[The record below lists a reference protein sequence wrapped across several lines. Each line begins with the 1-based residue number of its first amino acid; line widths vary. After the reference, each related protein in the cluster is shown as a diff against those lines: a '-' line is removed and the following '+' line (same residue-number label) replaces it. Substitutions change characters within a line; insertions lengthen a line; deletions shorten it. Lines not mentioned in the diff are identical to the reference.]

1 MTEEANKPAPRRRK
15 FLQAAIGVLL
25 IGIVVWAAWYLTSGR
40 FNDFVR
46 RRVVARLGEITGGQ
60 VELRSLKWNLS
71 QLEIDVTDLTI
82 HGLEKPNEAPPYLH
96 ADRLYLRMKI
106 ISLFQR
112 EIGIRHLL
120 VERPVVHLIVY
131 PDGSTNQPRPKV
143 VSHGDGNAVQQIF
156 ELAVE
161 RTEIRGGTF
170 IWNQQRVPLDLN
182 VNDLSAAMSY
192 APYDKRYDG
201 GIRFGKIDTRLQH
214 WRPFASQVAIEFSL
228 LPSRAQIKSLRLVSG
243 RSHLDASGSL
253 SDFNDP
259 KLELTYVGNIDLAE
273 LANIAR
279 TSGLRTGMMEVRG
292 SGNSTLRDFVTS
304 GKVAIKDFAY
314 HDDVVDMRNAY
325 AGADFAMDAD
335 HLNFSRIVAHV
346 FGGTAQGSA
355 SVRNWRYSSD
365 PSKLRLPP
373 GGQIQEGSADVRVLG
388 IPLAEVAA
396 SFTTRKLP
404 LSSLNPVGIVTGPVK
419 GTWRGS
425 IHDLRASGDLAI
437 APPENPAP
445 EQMPVTG
452 TVVGE
457 FKLRPGTF
465 DISRADLRSRAAQLT
480 ASGTLSPLSGDLKL
494 DLKATSIRELLP
506 IVDAIR
512 GPEPLPVNVGGA
524 LSFNGTMTGKFQ
536 QPTIIGHLE
545 LRDFT
550 TVVPKA
556 AAKAL
561 AQAPASGLVQTSA
574 NPPPAPPTQLLHWEQ
589 LSADIQYSPTFAS
602 INHGVIRHGAAQI
615 NLDASATLTAG
626 QFTNTSPFTARLNIR
641 NADVLE
647 LQSIAGYNYPVSG
660 TVNANLQIAGTRDDP
675 HGAGHLSLRNL
686 MVYGQPIT
694 SADADIAVLNQ
705 QTELRNVAIVADA
718 GRITGTASYNMKS
731 EAFRLNLVGS
741 GVQLAQIRQLR
752 IKRMN
757 IEGLVDFTAEGS
769 GTLDEPVV
777 NAKMHMTKAFING
790 EQIGDMTA
798 DAVTHGADLKLTAR
812 SSYQKALLTADGN
825 VRLRGDYP
833 ATIDLRFGD
842 IYLDPLIKAY
852 LPGRMTGKS
861 TVAGTLQVRGP
872 LKQPRSLNAEL
883 NLERLQANLENIAIH
898 NDGPVR
904 IVMSDQ
910 LVHIERFRLVGEE
923 THFIEATGTAQLAG
937 AQRLNFKVAGNI
949 NLKLLQTFSPDI
961 LSSGTSTFG
970 IDVLGTLKHPTLQ
983 GRMEIANG
991 SMSYIDLPNGL
1002 SGINGSL
1009 VFTQD
1014 RLQVERLTAKSGGGE
1029 LVLGGFITYEK
1040 ALTFNLTARGHDIRL
1055 RYPPG
1060 VSATADAD
1068 ITLAG
1073 TLKSSLLSGEITVTK
1088 FGINPRFDFGQYLA
1102 QSKAPPQLPK
1112 ADSPLNGLR
1121 FDVHVV
1127 STPELEVQTSL
1138 ARVSGDVDLRLRG
1151 NAARPTVLGR
1161 VNIVEGDVFFN
1172 GTQYHLERG
1181 DVTFTNPVRIE
1192 PVLDLEASARVRDY
1206 DITLGFH
1213 GSIDKLGTSYRSD
1226 PPLPTG
1232 DIIALLALGRTREDS
1247 TANSM
1252 NTSNSPTANT
1262 GLTDSAS
1269 NALLGQALNATVS
1282 SRVQKLFG
1290 VSRIKIDPQVGGPEN
1305 NPNARLTIEQ
1315 QVSNKVTLTY
1325 ITNLSQSAQQVI
1337 QVEYNI
1343 NKSVSIIAVR
1353 DQTGVVGF
1361 DVRVR
1366 QRKK

>member
-1 MTEEANKPAPRRRK
+1 
-15 FLQAAIGVLL
+15 
-25 IGIVVWAAWYLTSGR
+25 
-40 FNDFVR
+40 
-46 RRVVARLGEITGGQ
+46 
-60 VELRSLKWNLS
+60 
-71 QLEIDVTDLTI
+71 
-82 HGLEKPNEAPPYLH
+82 
-96 ADRLYLRMKI
+96 
-106 ISLFQR
+106 
-112 EIGIRHLL
+112 
-120 VERPVVHLIVY
+120 
-131 PDGSTNQPRPKV
+131 
-143 VSHGDGNAVQQIF
+143 
-156 ELAVE
+156 
-161 RTEIRGGTF
+161 
-170 IWNQQRVPLDLN
+170 
-182 VNDLSAAMSY
+182 
-192 APYDKRYDG
+192 
-201 GIRFGKIDTRLQH
+201 
-214 WRPFASQVAIEFSL
+214 
-228 LPSRAQIKSLRLVSG
+228 
-243 RSHLDASGSL
+243 
-253 SDFNDP
+253 
-259 KLELTYVGNIDLAE
+259 
-273 LANIAR
+273 
-279 TSGLRTGMMEVRG
+279 
-292 SGNSTLRDFVTS
+292 
-304 GKVAIKDFAY
+304 
-314 HDDVVDMRNAY
+314 
-325 AGADFAMDAD
+325 
-335 HLNFSRIVAHV
+335 
-346 FGGTAQGSA
+346 
-355 SVRNWRYSSD
+355 
-365 PSKLRLPP
+365 
-373 GGQIQEGSADVRVLG
+373 VLG

-404 LSSLNPVGIVTGPVK
+404 LSSLNPVGTVTGPVK

-425 IHDLRASGDLAI
+425 IHDLRANGDLAI
-437 APPENPAP
+437 AAPENAAP

-452 TVVGE
+452 TVIGD

-465 DISRADLRSRAAQLT
+465 DISHADLRSRAAQLT
-480 ASGTLSPLSGDLKL
+480 ASGSLAPTSGDLKINL
-494 DLKATSIRELLP
+494 NATSIRELLP
-506 IVDAIR
+506 IVDAVR

-524 LSFNGTMTGKFQ
+524 LSFNGTMTGKFL

-556 AAKAL
+556 AAGAA
-561 AQAPASGLVQTSA
+561 AQAAASGLAQTSA
-574 NPPPAPPTQLLHWEQ
+574 PATQLLHWEQ

-602 INHGVIRHGAAQI
+602 INHGIIRHGAAQI
-615 NLDASATLTAG
+615 NLDASATLSAG

-641 NADVLE
+641 NADIIE
-647 LQSIAGYNYPVSG
+647 LQSIAGYNYPLSG
-660 TVNANLQIAGTRDDP
+660 TVNANLQVAGTAEDP
-675 HGAGHLSLRNL
+675 HGAGHLSLRN
-686 MVYGQPIT
+686 VVAYGQPIT

-718 GRITGTASYNMKS
+718 GRITGTATHNMKS

-741 GVQLAQIRQLR
+741 GIQLAQIRQLR

-757 IEGLVDFTAEGS
+757 IEGLVDFKAEGS
-769 GTLDEPVV
+769 GTLSEPVI
-777 NAKMHMTKAFING
+777 NAQMHMTKALING
-790 EQIGDMTA
+790 EPIGDMTA

-812 SSYQKALLTADGN
+812 SSYQKAQLTLDGN
-825 VRLRGDYP
+825 VHLRGDFP
-833 ATIDLRFGD
+833 STIDLRFGD

-872 LKQPRSLNAEL
+872 LKQPRALNAEL
-883 NLERLQANLENIAIH
+883 NLDRVQANLEYIAIH
-898 NDGPVR
+898 NDGSVR
-904 IVMSDQ
+904 IVMADQ
-910 LVHIERFRLVGEE
+910 LVRIERFRLVGEE

-937 AQRLNFKVAGNI
+937 AQRLNFKAAGNI
-949 NLKLLQTFSPDI
+949 NLKLLQTFNPDI
-961 LSSGTSTFG
+961 ISSGTSTFG
-970 IDVLGTLKHPTLQ
+970 IDVLGTIKHPTLQ

-1002 SGINGSL
+1002 SGINGTL
-1009 VFTQD
+1009 VFSQD

-1040 ALTFNLTARGHDIRL
+1040 AITFNLTARGHDIRL

-1213 GSIDKLGTSYRSD
+1213 GSIDKLGTTYRSD

-1232 DIIALLALGRTREDS
+1232 DIIALLALGRTRED
-1247 TANSM
+1247 TYANSM
-1252 NTSNSPTANT
+1252 NSSNNPASNT
-1262 GLTDSAS
+1262 TLTDSAS

-1343 NKSVSIIAVR
+1343 NKSVSILAVR